1 MDRSYYTDDF
11 EELIRDKADQ
21 YKMYPSDK
29 VWKGINRSL
38 HKSRRWYWLSFILFL
53 AGISYFAIRELSS
66 PVQSKPVTDNG
77 SNPSVNDHAAQEDAP
92 ILPITALPISNKE
105 NILAA
110 NTAIAMEEAGRIV
123 EMYPSNVGNNATI
136 VASEYEIAAPAITVT
151 AAYKAK
157 LPGADDAPRVLIN
170 HFLVPEIVLDKP
182 TEDEAGTYQHKEQE
196 TRVNWLQEKA
206 VYELSTPRISRIAW
220 QLSFSPTMNYRKL
233 MGNNNAN
240 INSDAKNIPLA
251 RNIQGDIDHLVNH
264 KPAVGFELGSFVLY
278 KLNRNITLK
287 TGLQFNYSQYDI
299 QAYDNYSSE
308 VATIALTATTPYSNP
323 GNITS
328 ITRLR
333 NFGGD
338 EPKALRNQ
346 YFQLSAPVGAELL
359 LLNGRRLQ
367 LAVAGTIQPTYLMN
381 RNTYLITTDYK
392 NYTREPS
399 LVRRWNLNTSA
410 EAFVAYQAAGL
421 RWQIGPQFRYQL
433 LSSYSQQYPVR
444 EYLME
449 YGLKLGI
456 SKTIR

>member
-77 SNPSVNDHAAQEDAP
+77 SKPSVNDHAAQEDAP
-92 ILPITALPISNKE
+92 ILPITALRISNKE

-182 TEDEAGTYQHKEQE
+182 TEDEA
-196 TRVNWLQEKA
+196 
-206 VYELSTPRISRIAW
+206 
-220 QLSFSPTMNYRKL
+220 
-233 MGNNNAN
+233 
-240 INSDAKNIPLA
+240 
-251 RNIQGDIDHLVNH
+251 
-264 KPAVGFELGSFVLY
+264 
-278 KLNRNITLK
+278 
-287 TGLQFNYSQYDI
+287 
-299 QAYDNYSSE
+299 AY
-308 VATIALTATTPYSNP
+308 
-323 GNITS
+323 
-328 ITRLR
+328 
-333 NFGGD
+333 
-338 EPKALRNQ
+338 
-346 YFQLSAPVGAELL
+346 
-359 LLNGRRLQ
+359 
-367 LAVAGTIQPTYLMN
+367 AGC
-381 RNTYLITTDYK
+381 
-392 NYTREPS
+392 
-399 LVRRWNLNTSA
+399 A
-410 EAFVAYQAAGL
+410 
-421 RWQIGPQFRYQL
+421 
-433 LSSYSQQYPVR
+433 
-444 EYLME
+444 
-449 YGLKLGI
+449 
-456 SKTIR
+456 